1 MTIELY
7 WLILTTLMTSLMWLP
22 YILNRIMTRGLMP
35 ALKSGPADSPHS
47 AWAER
52 AILAHKNAV
61 ENLVVFAPLVIATH
75 ILGMGTS
82 LTAQM
87 CMVYFIARLA
97 HYIIYTAGIAV
108 LRTLI
113 FAVSFLAQLILAL
126 NLLGVM

>member
-1 MTIELY
+1 
-7 WLILTTLMTSLMWLP
+7 MWLP

-82 LTAQM
+82 LTAQS
-87 CMVYFIARLA
+87 VWFISLRDLLIILFIPLA
-97 HYIIYTAGIAV
+97 
-108 LRTLI
+108 
-113 FAVSFLAQLILAL
+113 FLS
-126 NLLGVM
+126 

>member
-1 MTIELY
+1 
-7 WLILTTLMTSLMWLP
+7 MWLP

-87 CMVYFIARLA
+87 VYGLFHCATCSLYYLYRWHFCLKNIDFCR
-97 HYIIYTAGIAV
+97 
-108 LRTLI
+108 
-113 FAVSFLAQLILAL
+113 
-126 NLLGVM
+126 